1 MNHRKNT
8 GHSVSSLFSLLLFGV
23 FVLFLILMLLFSAR
37 IYQQTVKQ
45 TDSDSEL
52 GTAATYLTTKFRQHD
67 RGDEIFSGS
76 LDDIPALCFRD
87 DIKGKEYIT
96 YIYLKNDS
104 LMELFTA
111 KGSQASSDAGTVIS
125 QLLPLFPGK
134 YHGSPL
140 GIPASS
146 HWQKGGI
153 MKESRHNSGTSL
165 FLMEMI
171 LALLFLSLSSAACI
185 QIFAAA
191 RKNRL
196 QAEQWNQIQ
205 ALTTSVGEILEGS
218 DGTDEQFL
226 SLLPG
231 GIKKNTNLIWYYD
244 RNWQSCS
251 SGEAACEM
259 ILETD
264 ISSSEKSGE
273 LSFRQLSNG
282 SELYRIPLRFPVD
295 DYRREA
301 VH

>member
-1 MNHRKNT
+1 
-8 GHSVSSLFSLLLFGV
+8 
-23 FVLFLILMLLFSAR
+23 
-37 IYQQTVKQ
+37 
-45 TDSDSEL
+45 
-52 GTAATYLTTKFRQHD
+52 
-67 RGDEIFSGS
+67 
-76 LDDIPALCFRD
+76 
-87 DIKGKEYIT
+87 
-96 YIYLKNDS
+96 
-104 LMELFTA
+104 
-111 KGSQASSDAGTVIS
+111 
-125 QLLPLFPGK
+125 
-134 YHGSPL
+134 
-140 GIPASS
+140 
-146 HWQKGGI
+146 

-205 ALTTSVGEILEGS
+205 ALTTSVGEILEGT

-231 GIKKNTNLIWYYD
+231 SIKKNTNLIWYYD

-282 SELYRIPLRFPVD
+282 SELYRITLFLLMTTEGRLYIETEAYVFCNCRHSFPVS
-295 DYRREA
+295 YLLCA
-301 VH
+301 VSLCTCSAYSWKLQIQS

>member
-1 MNHRKNT
+1 
-8 GHSVSSLFSLLLFGV
+8 
-23 FVLFLILMLLFSAR
+23 
-37 IYQQTVKQ
+37 
-45 TDSDSEL
+45 
-52 GTAATYLTTKFRQHD
+52 
-67 RGDEIFSGS
+67 
-76 LDDIPALCFRD
+76 
-87 DIKGKEYIT
+87 
-96 YIYLKNDS
+96 
-104 LMELFTA
+104 
-111 KGSQASSDAGTVIS
+111 
-125 QLLPLFPGK
+125 
-134 YHGSPL
+134 
-140 GIPASS
+140 
-146 HWQKGGI
+146 
-153 MKESRHNSGTSL
+153 MKKSRHNSGTSL

-205 ALTTSVGEILEGS
+205 ALTTSVGEVLEGT
-218 DGTDEQFL
+218 DGTDEQIL

-231 GIKKNTNLIWYYD
+231 GIKKDTSLIWYYN

-264 ISSSEKSGE
+264 ISSEKSGE
-273 LSFRQLSNG
+273 LSFQQLSNG
-282 SELYRIPLRFPVD
+282 NELYRITLRFPVD

>member
-1 MNHRKNT
+1 
-8 GHSVSSLFSLLLFGV
+8 
-23 FVLFLILMLLFSAR
+23 
-37 IYQQTVKQ
+37 
-45 TDSDSEL
+45 
-52 GTAATYLTTKFRQHD
+52 
-67 RGDEIFSGS
+67 
-76 LDDIPALCFRD
+76 
-87 DIKGKEYIT
+87 
-96 YIYLKNDS
+96 
-104 LMELFTA
+104 
-111 KGSQASSDAGTVIS
+111 
-125 QLLPLFPGK
+125 
-134 YHGSPL
+134 
-140 GIPASS
+140 
-146 HWQKGGI
+146 

-205 ALTTSVGEILEGS
+205 ALTTSVGEILEGT

-259 ILETD
+259 ILKQIFLLQKNPASFLSGSFPTAVSFTGSPCVFLLMTTEGRLYIETEAYVFCNCRH
-264 ISSSEKSGE
+264 S
-273 LSFRQLSNG
+273 
-282 SELYRIPLRFPVD
+282 FPVS
-295 DYRREA
+295 YLLCA
-301 VH
+301 VSLCTCSAYSWKLQIQS

>member
-1 MNHRKNT
+1 
-8 GHSVSSLFSLLLFGV
+8 
-23 FVLFLILMLLFSAR
+23 
-37 IYQQTVKQ
+37 
-45 TDSDSEL
+45 
-52 GTAATYLTTKFRQHD
+52 
-67 RGDEIFSGS
+67 
-76 LDDIPALCFRD
+76 
-87 DIKGKEYIT
+87 
-96 YIYLKNDS
+96 
-104 LMELFTA
+104 
-111 KGSQASSDAGTVIS
+111 
-125 QLLPLFPGK
+125 
-134 YHGSPL
+134 
-140 GIPASS
+140 
-146 HWQKGGI
+146 

-196 QAEQWNQIQ
+196 QAE
-205 ALTTSVGEILEGS
+205 
-218 DGTDEQFL
+218 
-226 SLLPG
+226 LLPG

-273 LSFRQLSNG
+273 LSFRQLSNC
-282 SELYRIPLRFPVD
+282 SELYRITLRFPVD

>member
-1 MNHRKNT
+1 
-8 GHSVSSLFSLLLFGV
+8 
-23 FVLFLILMLLFSAR
+23 
-37 IYQQTVKQ
+37 
-45 TDSDSEL
+45 
-52 GTAATYLTTKFRQHD
+52 
-67 RGDEIFSGS
+67 
-76 LDDIPALCFRD
+76 
-87 DIKGKEYIT
+87 
-96 YIYLKNDS
+96 
-104 LMELFTA
+104 
-111 KGSQASSDAGTVIS
+111 
-125 QLLPLFPGK
+125 
-134 YHGSPL
+134 
-140 GIPASS
+140 
-146 HWQKGGI
+146 
-153 MKESRHNSGTSL
+153 MKKSRHNSGTSL

-205 ALTTSVGEILEGS
+205 ALTTSVGEILEGT
-218 DGTDEQFL
+218 DGTDEQIL

-231 GIKKNTNLIWYYD
+231 GIKKDTSLIWYYN

-264 ISSSEKSGE
+264 ISSEKSGE
-273 LSFRQLSNG
+273 LSFQQLSNG
-282 SELYRIPLRFPVD
+282 NELYRITLRFPVD

>member
-1 MNHRKNT
+1 
-8 GHSVSSLFSLLLFGV
+8 
-23 FVLFLILMLLFSAR
+23 
-37 IYQQTVKQ
+37 
-45 TDSDSEL
+45 
-52 GTAATYLTTKFRQHD
+52 
-67 RGDEIFSGS
+67 
-76 LDDIPALCFRD
+76 
-87 DIKGKEYIT
+87 
-96 YIYLKNDS
+96 
-104 LMELFTA
+104 
-111 KGSQASSDAGTVIS
+111 
-125 QLLPLFPGK
+125 
-134 YHGSPL
+134 
-140 GIPASS
+140 
-146 HWQKGGI
+146 

-205 ALTTSVGEILEGS
+205 ALTTSVGEILEGT

-231 GIKKNTNLIWYYD
+231 GIKKNTNLIWYYN

-273 LSFRQLSNG
+273 LSFRQLSNC
-282 SELYRIPLRFPVD
+282 SELYRITLRFPVD
-295 DYRREA
+295 DYRRKLYIETEA
-301 VH
+301 YVFCNCRHSFPVSYLLCAVSLCTCSAYSWKLQIQS

>member
-1 MNHRKNT
+1 
-8 GHSVSSLFSLLLFGV
+8 
-23 FVLFLILMLLFSAR
+23 
-37 IYQQTVKQ
+37 
-45 TDSDSEL
+45 
-52 GTAATYLTTKFRQHD
+52 
-67 RGDEIFSGS
+67 
-76 LDDIPALCFRD
+76 
-87 DIKGKEYIT
+87 
-96 YIYLKNDS
+96 
-104 LMELFTA
+104 
-111 KGSQASSDAGTVIS
+111 
-125 QLLPLFPGK
+125 
-134 YHGSPL
+134 
-140 GIPASS
+140 
-146 HWQKGGI
+146 
-153 MKESRHNSGTSL
+153 MKKSRHNSGTSL

-191 RKNRL
+191 RKSRL

-205 ALTTSVGEILEGS
+205 ALTTSVGEVLEGT
-218 DGTDEQFL
+218 DGTNEQIL

-231 GIKKNTNLIWYYD
+231 GIKKDTSLIWYYN

-264 ISSSEKSGE
+264 ISSEKSGE

-282 SELYRIPLRFPVD
+282 NELYRITLRFPVD

>member
-1 MNHRKNT
+1 
-8 GHSVSSLFSLLLFGV
+8 
-23 FVLFLILMLLFSAR
+23 
-37 IYQQTVKQ
+37 
-45 TDSDSEL
+45 
-52 GTAATYLTTKFRQHD
+52 
-67 RGDEIFSGS
+67 
-76 LDDIPALCFRD
+76 
-87 DIKGKEYIT
+87 
-96 YIYLKNDS
+96 
-104 LMELFTA
+104 
-111 KGSQASSDAGTVIS
+111 
-125 QLLPLFPGK
+125 
-134 YHGSPL
+134 
-140 GIPASS
+140 
-146 HWQKGGI
+146 

-205 ALTTSVGEILEGS
+205 ALTTSVGE
-218 DGTDEQFL
+218 FL

-273 LSFRQLSNG
+273 LSFRQLSNC
-282 SELYRIPLRFPVD
+282 SELYRITLRFPVD

>member
-1 MNHRKNT
+1 
-8 GHSVSSLFSLLLFGV
+8 
-23 FVLFLILMLLFSAR
+23 
-37 IYQQTVKQ
+37 
-45 TDSDSEL
+45 
-52 GTAATYLTTKFRQHD
+52 
-67 RGDEIFSGS
+67 
-76 LDDIPALCFRD
+76 
-87 DIKGKEYIT
+87 
-96 YIYLKNDS
+96 
-104 LMELFTA
+104 
-111 KGSQASSDAGTVIS
+111 
-125 QLLPLFPGK
+125 
-134 YHGSPL
+134 
-140 GIPASS
+140 
-146 HWQKGGI
+146 
-153 MKESRHNSGTSL
+153 MKKSRHNSGTSL

-191 RKNRL
+191 RKSRL

-205 ALTTSVGEILEGS
+205 ALTTSVGEVLEGT
-218 DGTDEQFL
+218 DGTDEQIL

-231 GIKKNTNLIWYYD
+231 GIKKDTSLIWYYN

-264 ISSSEKSGE
+264 ISSEKSGE

-282 SELYRIPLRFPVD
+282 SELYRITLRFPVD

>member
-1 MNHRKNT
+1 
-8 GHSVSSLFSLLLFGV
+8 
-23 FVLFLILMLLFSAR
+23 
-37 IYQQTVKQ
+37 
-45 TDSDSEL
+45 
-52 GTAATYLTTKFRQHD
+52 
-67 RGDEIFSGS
+67 
-76 LDDIPALCFRD
+76 
-87 DIKGKEYIT
+87 
-96 YIYLKNDS
+96 
-104 LMELFTA
+104 
-111 KGSQASSDAGTVIS
+111 
-125 QLLPLFPGK
+125 
-134 YHGSPL
+134 
-140 GIPASS
+140 
-146 HWQKGGI
+146 

-165 FLMEMI
+165 YLMEMI
-171 LALLFLSLSSAACI
+171 LDLMILSLSSAACI

-205 ALTTSVGEILEGS
+205 ALTNSVGEILEGT
-218 DGTDEQFL
+218 DGTDEQYL

-231 GIKKNTNLIWYYD
+231 S
-244 RNWQSCS
+244 NWQSCS

-282 SELYRIPLRFPVD
+282 SELYRITLRFPVD

>member
-1 MNHRKNT
+1 
-8 GHSVSSLFSLLLFGV
+8 
-23 FVLFLILMLLFSAR
+23 
-37 IYQQTVKQ
+37 
-45 TDSDSEL
+45 
-52 GTAATYLTTKFRQHD
+52 
-67 RGDEIFSGS
+67 
-76 LDDIPALCFRD
+76 
-87 DIKGKEYIT
+87 
-96 YIYLKNDS
+96 
-104 LMELFTA
+104 
-111 KGSQASSDAGTVIS
+111 
-125 QLLPLFPGK
+125 
-134 YHGSPL
+134 
-140 GIPASS
+140 
-146 HWQKGGI
+146 

-191 RKNRL
+191 RKN
-196 QAEQWNQIQ
+196 QIQ
-205 ALTTSVGEILEGS
+205 ALTTSVGEILEGT

-282 SELYRIPLRFPVD
+282 SELYRITLRFPVD

>member
-1 MNHRKNT
+1 
-8 GHSVSSLFSLLLFGV
+8 
-23 FVLFLILMLLFSAR
+23 
-37 IYQQTVKQ
+37 
-45 TDSDSEL
+45 
-52 GTAATYLTTKFRQHD
+52 
-67 RGDEIFSGS
+67 
-76 LDDIPALCFRD
+76 
-87 DIKGKEYIT
+87 
-96 YIYLKNDS
+96 
-104 LMELFTA
+104 
-111 KGSQASSDAGTVIS
+111 
-125 QLLPLFPGK
+125 
-134 YHGSPL
+134 
-140 GIPASS
+140 
-146 HWQKGGI
+146 
-153 MKESRHNSGTSL
+153 MKKSRHNSGTSL

-191 RKNRL
+191 RKSRL

-205 ALTTSVGEILEGS
+205 ALTTSVGEVLEGT
-218 DGTDEQFL
+218 DGTDEQIL
-226 SLLPG
+226 SASG
-231 GIKKNTNLIWYYD
+231 GIKKDTSLIWYYN

-282 SELYRIPLRFPVD
+282 SELYRITLRFPVD

>member
-1 MNHRKNT
+1 
-8 GHSVSSLFSLLLFGV
+8 
-23 FVLFLILMLLFSAR
+23 
-37 IYQQTVKQ
+37 
-45 TDSDSEL
+45 
-52 GTAATYLTTKFRQHD
+52 
-67 RGDEIFSGS
+67 
-76 LDDIPALCFRD
+76 
-87 DIKGKEYIT
+87 
-96 YIYLKNDS
+96 
-104 LMELFTA
+104 
-111 KGSQASSDAGTVIS
+111 
-125 QLLPLFPGK
+125 
-134 YHGSPL
+134 
-140 GIPASS
+140 
-146 HWQKGGI
+146 

-205 ALTTSVGEILEGS
+205 ALTTSVGEILEGT

-273 LSFRQLSNG
+273 LSFRQLSNCSG
-282 SELYRIPLRFPVD
+282 LYRITLRFPVD

>member
-1 MNHRKNT
+1 
-8 GHSVSSLFSLLLFGV
+8 
-23 FVLFLILMLLFSAR
+23 
-37 IYQQTVKQ
+37 
-45 TDSDSEL
+45 
-52 GTAATYLTTKFRQHD
+52 
-67 RGDEIFSGS
+67 
-76 LDDIPALCFRD
+76 
-87 DIKGKEYIT
+87 
-96 YIYLKNDS
+96 
-104 LMELFTA
+104 
-111 KGSQASSDAGTVIS
+111 
-125 QLLPLFPGK
+125 
-134 YHGSPL
+134 
-140 GIPASS
+140 
-146 HWQKGGI
+146 
-153 MKESRHNSGTSL
+153 MKKSRHNSGTSL

-191 RKNRL
+191 RKSRL

-205 ALTTSVGEILEGS
+205 ALTTSVGEVLEGT
-218 DGTDEQFL
+218 DGTDEQIL

-231 GIKKNTNLIWYYD
+231 GIKKDTSLIWYYN

-264 ISSSEKSGE
+264 ISSEKSGE

-282 SELYRIPLRFPVD
+282 NELYRITLRFPVD